1 MEKVENI
8 AAENEKKDYAAD
20 KKTLYLNT
28 DILLDSLQDSL
39 QAEIIQGKYV
49 ENEEDLYNFL
59 ESYSS

>member
-1 MEKVENI
+1 MVADHFVVVYE
-8 AAENEKKDYAAD
+8 AD